1 MMKCDLKFH
10 CGPLNGNLGAN
21 ARCGSPYIW
30 QRTDLLKL
38 TKKVG
43 IEFDRDPSNFESIRK
58 TENGEILVC
67 AHFMQLPIWRNLRL
81 RAQNKQYVE
90 KHLFVSPVH

>member
-21 ARCGSPYIW
+21 ARCGSPYIR

-38 TKKVG
+38 TEKVI
-43 IEFDRDPSNFESIRK
+43 IEFDRDPA
-58 TENGEILVC
+58 T
-67 AHFMQLPIWRNLRL
+67 L
-81 RAQNKQYVE
+81 RALE
-90 KHLFVSPVH
+90 KPKMVKY